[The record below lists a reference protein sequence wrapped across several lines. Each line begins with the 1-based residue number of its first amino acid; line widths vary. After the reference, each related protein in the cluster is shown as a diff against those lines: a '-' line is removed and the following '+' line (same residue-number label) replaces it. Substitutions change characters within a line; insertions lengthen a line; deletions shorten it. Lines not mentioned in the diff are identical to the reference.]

1 MIWEAHAGIFP
12 APGPGWE
19 AVRAYHDAGFGH
31 VSLNI
36 GFDLLD
42 RDHAVET
49 ARDWAERVGASAWA
63 QMSDDLAGIAAAQRA
78 GRLSVA
84 FDIEG
89 AVALGGDAG
98 MVEVF
103 HGLGVRQMLLAYNRN
118 TDAAGGCHDEDCG
131 LTGFGRK
138 VVAEM
143 NRWGMIVDGSH
154 AGERTVMDL
163 LDASTTPVIVSHA
176 GAKAVH
182 PHGRNVSDAVI
193 RAIAAQGGV
202 IGVCGI
208 GLFTGGAEAETLAD
222 HADHFA
228 QITGGTRHVAI
239 GIDWFP
245 EGPLPG
251 GDDVTAILAAHPEF
265 WPLSEGYGTGPGP
278 VAAPGVLAGL
288 TEVLSRRGW
297 AAVDL
302 HALTWGNMAGIA
314 SIVWGGD
321 PAFGARA

>member
-1 MIWEAHAGIFP
+1 MLWEAHAGIFP

-19 AVRAYHDAGFGH
+19 AVRAYHDAGFAH
-31 VSLNI
+31 VSLNV

-42 RDHAVET
+42 RDHALAT
-49 ARDWAERVGASAWA
+49 ARDWARRIEASNWA
-63 QMSDDLAGIAAAQRA
+63 QMSGDLAGIRAARAA
-78 GRLSVA
+78 GRLSIA

-118 TDAAGGCHDEDCG
+118 TLAAGGCHDEDRG
-131 LTGFGRK
+131 LTAFGRK

-143 NRWGMIVDGSH
+143 NRVGMIVDGSH

-163 LDASTTPVIVSHA
+163 LSASEAPVIVSHA
-176 GAKAVH
+176 GAKTLQ

-193 RAIAAQGGV
+193 RAVAAQGGL

-208 GLFTGGAEAETLAD
+208 GLFLGGAGAERMAD
-222 HADHFA
+222 HADHIA
-228 QITGGTRHVAI
+228 QVAGGAAHVAL

-251 GDDVTAILAAHPEF
+251 QDDVAATLAAHPEF
-265 WPLSEGYGTGPGP
+265 WPLDQGYGAPIQVCGPAV
-278 VAAPGVLAGL
+278 VADLEREL
-288 TEVLSRRGW
+288 LHRGW
-297 AAVDL
+297 TAADV
-302 HALTWGNMAGIA
+302 ALVFGGNMVALAERI
-314 SIVWGGD
+314 W
-321 PAFGARA
+321 R